1 MGISQTKAAGID
13 PQVLADLDAVMERI
27 TTGKP
32 LDPESTRR
40 IRKRAE
46 HITEA
51 IRQKHGELNIAV
63 QLMRETRDGA

>member
-1 MGISQTKAAGID
+1 
-13 PQVLADLDAVMERI
+13 MERI

-51 IRQKHGELNIAV
+51 IRQKHGELDIAV
-63 QLMRETRDGA
+63 QLIRETRDGA